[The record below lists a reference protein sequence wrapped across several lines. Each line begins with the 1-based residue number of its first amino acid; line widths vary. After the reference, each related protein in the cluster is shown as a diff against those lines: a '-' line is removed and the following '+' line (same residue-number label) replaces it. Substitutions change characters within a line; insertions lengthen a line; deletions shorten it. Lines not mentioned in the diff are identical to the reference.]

1 MRCYKLLVPC
11 AVLVGGIAAAQTP
24 DYSNVGRA
32 PTPEEI
38 RTQDIGIAPSGRNLP
53 PGSGTAQQGAVIF
66 AAKCAVCHGETGE
79 GGSTAPPLLG
89 GKETLNTPRPVRTI
103 GSYWPFATTIWD
115 YVNRA
120 MPRNQAGSLK
130 PDEVYALTAYLLY
143 RNDIIREPDVI
154 SASTLPKV
162 QMPNRNGFVPQRME
176 DIADARKRGCQNGR
190 CP

>member
-32 PTPEEI
+32 PTQEEL
-38 RTQDIGIAPSGRNLP
+38 RAQDIGIGPSGRNLP

-162 QMPNRNGFVPQRME
+162 QMPNRNGFVPAVPVYPPE
-176 DIADARKRGCQNGR
+176 KK
-190 CP
+190 PSWY